1 MDLFLPIAH
10 MDVNIWLIVSFGL
23 VVGFLSGLTGVG
35 GGFLITP
42 LLIFIGVPPLVA
54 VGTGAAQIVG
64 GSAAGS
70 YAHWRMGNVDMRM
83 AFVLL
88 VGSWTGGLLGV
99 HLARILEE
107 GGHFSLVV
115 TFLYVILLGFIGT
128 SMLIESLLAL
138 RRPRS
143 ETPQK
148 ARDAGKSF
156 LQRLPGQMDFPV
168 SGLRLSVLTPIL
180 LGFGVGLL
188 TALMGVGGGFVMV
201 PIMLYVL
208 KMPTKVVVG
217 TSLFQLLFTT
227 AEVGILQ
234 AGMNHAVDPYLAL
247 ALVLGSIFG
256 TQFGARAGAY
266 LQGEHLRLVLALVVV
281 GVAIKM
287 GLGLFITPTHIFS
300 MARVV

>member
-1 MDLFLPIAH
+1 MELFLPIAH

-23 VVGFLSGLTGVG
+23 AVGFLSGLTGMG
-35 GGFLITP
+35 GGILITP

-64 GSAAGS
+64 GSAIGS

-88 VGSWTGGLLGV
+88 IGSWTGGLIGV
-99 HLARILEE
+99 HLARILEA

-115 TFLYVILLGFIGT
+115 TFLYVVLLGVIGV

-138 RRPRS
+138 RKQPIGVHKKPLPERGS
-143 ETPQK
+143 WV
-148 ARDAGKSF
+148 
-156 LQRLPGQMDFPV
+156 QRLPWQIDFPV

-188 TALMGVGGGFVMV
+188 TALMGVGGGFIMV

-234 AGMNHAVDPYLAL
+234 AGLNHAVDPYLAL

-256 TQFGARAGAY
+256 TQFGAKAGARM
-266 LQGEHLRLVLALVVV
+266 QGGQLRLVLALVIVA
-281 GVAIKM
+281 VAIKM
-287 GLGLFITPTHIFS
+287 GLGLVIPP
-300 MARVV
+300 

>member
-1 MDLFLPIAH
+1 VELFLPIAH

-23 VVGFLSGLTGVG
+23 AVGFLSGLTGMG
-35 GGFLITP
+35 GGILITP

-64 GSAAGS
+64 GSAIGS

-83 AFVLL
+83 AFILL
-88 VGSWTGGLLGV
+88 IGSWTGGLIGV
-99 HLARILEE
+99 HLARILEA

-115 TFLYVILLGFIGT
+115 TFLYVVLLGFIGV

-138 RRPRS
+138 RKRS
-143 ETPQK
+143 TGAHKKPLPE
-148 ARDAGKSF
+148 GGSWV
-156 LQRLPGQMDFPV
+156 QRLPWQIDFPV

-188 TALMGVGGGFVMV
+188 TALMGVGGGFIMV

-234 AGMNHAVDPYLAL
+234 AGLNHAVDPYLAL

-256 TQFGARAGAY
+256 TQFGAKAGARM
-266 LQGEHLRLVLALVVV
+266 QGGQLRLVLALVIVA
-281 GVAIKM
+281 VAIKM
-287 GLGLFITPTHIFS
+287 GLGLVIPPEHLFA

>member
-1 MDLFLPIAH
+1 MELFLPIAH

-23 VVGFLSGLTGVG
+23 AVGFLSGLTGVG
-35 GGFLITP
+35 GGILITP

-64 GSAAGS
+64 GSAIGS

-88 VGSWTGGLLGV
+88 AGSWTGGLIGV
-99 HLARILEE
+99 HIARILEA

-115 TFLYVILLGFIGT
+115 TFLYVILLGVIGT

-138 RRPRS
+138 RGRHGHVSQKNRS
-143 ETPQK
+143 ENP
-148 ARDAGKSF
+148 SF

-168 SGLRLSVLTPIL
+168 SGLRLSFLTPVL

-256 TQFGARAGAY
+256 TQFGARAGAHMK
-266 LQGEHLRLVLALVVV
+266 GEQLRLVLALVVV

-287 GLGLFITPTHIFS
+287 GLGLFITPEHIFS

>member
-1 MDLFLPIAH
+1 MEVFLPIAH

-35 GGFLITP
+35 GGILITP

-64 GSAAGS
+64 GSAIGS

-88 VGSWTGGLLGV
+88 AGSWTGGLLGV
-99 HLARILEE
+99 HLARILEA

-143 ETPQK
+143 EHPKKSRNT
-148 ARDAGKSF
+148 DKSF

-168 SGLRLSVLTPIL
+168 SGLRLSILTPIL

-256 TQFGARAGAY
+256 TQFGARAGARM
-266 LQGEHLRLVLALVVV
+266 QGEHLRLVLALVVV

>member
-1 MDLFLPIAH
+1 MELFLPIAH

-23 VVGFLSGLTGVG
+23 AVGFLSGLTGVG
-35 GGFLITP
+35 GGILITP

-64 GSAAGS
+64 GSAIGS

-88 VGSWTGGLLGV
+88 AGSWTGGLIGV
-99 HLARILEE
+99 HIARILEA
-107 GGHFSLVV
+107 GGHFGLVV
-115 TFLYVILLGFIGT
+115 TFLYVILLGVIGT

-138 RRPRS
+138 RGWHRHAS
-143 ETPQK
+143 QK
-148 ARDAGKSF
+148 NRTKNQSI

-168 SGLRLSVLTPIL
+168 SGLRLSFLTPVL

-256 TQFGARAGAY
+256 TQFGARAGAHMK
-266 LQGEHLRLVLALVVV
+266 GEQLRLVLALVVV

-287 GLGLFITPTHIFS
+287 GLGLFITPEHIFS

>member
-1 MDLFLPIAH
+1 M
-10 MDVNIWLIVSFGL
+10 
-23 VVGFLSGLTGVG
+23 
-35 GGFLITP
+35 
-42 LLIFIGVPPLVA
+42 LIFIGVPPLVA

-64 GSAAGS
+64 GSAIGS

-88 VGSWTGGLLGV
+88 AGSWTGGLLGV
-99 HLARILEE
+99 HIARILEA

-115 TFLYVILLGFIGT
+115 TFLYVVLLGFIGT

-143 ETPQK
+143 ETPK
-148 ARDAGKSF
+148 KSRNKDKSF

-168 SGLRLSVLTPIL
+168 SGLRLSILTPIL

-201 PIMLYVL
+201 PIMLYML

-247 ALVLGSIFG
+247 ALVLGAIFG
-256 TQFGARAGAY
+256 TQFGARAGAHM
-266 LQGEHLRLVLALVVV
+266 QGEHLRLVLALVVV

-287 GLGLFITPTHIFS
+287 ALGLFITPAHIFS

>member
-1 MDLFLPIAH
+1 MELFLPIAH

-23 VVGFLSGLTGVG
+23 AVGFLSGLTGMG
-35 GGFLITP
+35 GGILITP

-64 GSAAGS
+64 GSAIGS

-88 VGSWTGGLLGV
+88 IGSWTGGLIGV
-99 HLARILEE
+99 HLARILEA

-115 TFLYVILLGFIGT
+115 TFLYVVLLGVIGV

-138 RRPRS
+138 RKRATGAHKKPLPEGGS
-143 ETPQK
+143 WV
-148 ARDAGKSF
+148 
-156 LQRLPGQMDFPV
+156 QRLPWQIDFPV
-168 SGLRLSVLTPIL
+168 SGLRLSVMTPIL

-188 TALMGVGGGFVMV
+188 TALMGVGGGFIMV

-227 AEVGILQ
+227 AEVGVLQ
-234 AGMNHAVDPYLAL
+234 AGLNHAVDPYLAL

-256 TQFGARAGAY
+256 TQFGAKAGARM
-266 LQGEHLRLVLALVVV
+266 QGGQLRLVLALVIVA
-281 GVAIKM
+281 VAIKM
-287 GLGLFITPTHIFS
+287 GLGLVIPPEHLFA
-300 MARVV
+300 MARVI

>member
-1 MDLFLPIAH
+1 MEVFLPIAH

-23 VVGFLSGLTGVG
+23 AVGFLSGLTGVG
-35 GGFLITP
+35 GGILITP

-64 GSAAGS
+64 GSAIGS

-88 VGSWTGGLLGV
+88 AGSWTGGLIGV
-99 HLARILEE
+99 HIARILEA

-115 TFLYVILLGFIGT
+115 TFLYVILLGVIGT

-138 RRPRS
+138 RGRHGHAS
-143 ETPQK
+143 QK
-148 ARDAGKSF
+148 NRTKNQSI

-168 SGLRLSVLTPIL
+168 SGLRLSFLTPVL

-256 TQFGARAGAY
+256 TQFGARAGAHMK
-266 LQGEHLRLVLALVVV
+266 GEQLRLVLALVVV

-287 GLGLFITPTHIFS
+287 GLGLFVTPEHIFS